1 MASDW
6 FRRFGAEVPGS
17 GVRLVC
23 FPHAGGAA
31 SAYLGLQRELVPA
44 FDVLAVQYPGR
55 QDRRAEPPVDDIGR
69 LVQALAD
76 EVEREL
82 VPGAA
87 GVDAPRPYAFFGHS
101 MGAVLAYELA
111 RELDRRGV
119 PGPCHLFL
127 SGRFA
132 PTPQGNDTDRLDT
145 DEKILAMIR
154 RLGGTVGAVFDDPD
168 VLEMVMPPLRADY
181 RAIGTYTWRPGP
193 PLDTPLTV
201 LVGDRDPVVPV
212 DGAAGWC
219 EHTTAPAE
227 LHVLPGGHFY
237 LDQRTA
243 DVADIVRDA
252 LAPAQAGPGADR
264 LPATADAS

>member
-6 FRRFGAEVPGS
+6 FRRFGAEAPGG

-31 SAYLGLQRELVPA
+31 SAYLGLQRELTPDL
-44 FDVLAVQYPGR
+44 DVLAVQYPGR

-69 LVQALAD
+69 LVQALAG

-82 VPGAA
+82 APGAA
-87 GVDAPRPYAFFGHS
+87 AADAPRPYAFFGHS

-111 RELDRRGV
+111 RELEGRGV

-132 PTPQGNDTDRLDT
+132 PTPQGDDTDRLDT

-212 DGAAGWC
+212 DAAVGWC
-219 EHTTAPAE
+219 AHTTAPAQMK
-227 LHVLPGGHFY
+227 VLTGGHFY

-243 DVADIVRDA
+243 EVAGIVRDA
-252 LAPAQAGPGADR
+252 LVRQATSTGGPVP
-264 LPATADAS
+264 L

>member
-6 FRRFGAEVPGS
+6 FRRFGAEAPGG

-31 SAYLGLQRELVPA
+31 SAYLGLHRELAPD

-55 QDRRAEPPVDDIGR
+55 QDRRSEPPVDDIGR

-76 EVEREL
+76 EAEREL
-82 VPGAA
+82 VPATAA
-87 GVDAPRPYAFFGHS
+87 GPARPYAFFGHS

-111 RELDRRGV
+111 RELGRRGV

-127 SGRFA
+127 SGRFS
-132 PTPQGNDTDRLDT
+132 PTPQGADTDRLDT

-168 VLEMVMPPLRADY
+168 LLEMVMPPLRADY
-181 RAIGTYTWRPGP
+181 RALGGYTWRPGP
-193 PLDTPLTV
+193 PLDAPLTV

-212 DGAAGWC
+212 DAAVGWC
-219 EHTTAPAE
+219 EHTTAGAQ

-237 LDQRTA
+237 LDQCTA
-243 DVADIVRDA
+243 EVADIVRAA
-252 LAPAQAGPGADR
+252 LVPAPAGPV
-264 LPATADAS
+264 PS